1 MKKSERIDHIN
12 YWRQSGQTKKAYC
25 ELAGIKYATFISW
38 FKKEEPGEVGR
49 FVKVEK
55 VNHSGQGSEL
65 EIVFPNGVRLFST
78 GSITVDLLKKLRSV

>member
-38 FKKEEPGEVGR
+38 FKKQDVDKVGH
-49 FVKVEK
+49 FVKIAKTE
-55 VNHSGQGSEL
+55 QRSEL
-65 EIVFPNGVRLFST
+65 EIVLPNGVRLFST
-78 GSITVDLLKKLRSV
+78 APITIDLLKNLQSV